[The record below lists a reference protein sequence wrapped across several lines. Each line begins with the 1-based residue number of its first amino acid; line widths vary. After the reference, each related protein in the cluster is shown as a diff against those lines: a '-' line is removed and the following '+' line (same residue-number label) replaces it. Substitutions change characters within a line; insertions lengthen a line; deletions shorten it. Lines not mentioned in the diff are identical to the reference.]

1 MKGRRFISIA
11 GVVVVAMVA
20 AAISFR
26 HQSSLAAHNG
36 QPSPWAYI
44 YPASID
50 GLIATTAAL
59 IATDRA
65 GGHRPRTWA
74 VFGFWLG
81 VGVSIVTNWL
91 ATSGGMVAHGLSAFP
106 AVAFLIAVEALSSK
120 PRRGL
125 DASSPHPVV
134 AENTSQP
141 DGPETGRRPSP
152 RPSRKAPPAVTAAS
166 KVAAVQKRLPDAT
179 AVQIA
184 AITGVSESTA
194 RRHMTPVPELD
205 RHDPAIMRI
214 PEFVQVNGKTLTA
227 MEATK

>member
-1 MKGRRFISIA
+1 VKGRRFISIA

-65 GGHRPRTWA
+65 TGARPRTWA

-91 ATSGGMVAHGLSAFP
+91 AVHGGVVAHGLSAFP
-106 AVAFLIAVEALSSK
+106 ALAFLIAVEALSSK
-120 PRRGL
+120 PRARKSRPEL
-125 DASSPHPVV
+125 PVPMRPEVPAQLPVKTRPAARKPSPK
-134 AENTSQP
+134 
-141 DGPETGRRPSP
+141 TGTRRPAVET
-152 RPSRKAPPAVTAAS
+152 RKLAAAALAEVPQPTRAE
-166 KVAAVQKRLPDAT
+166 VAGRLGISDRQLRTVLNA
-179 AVQIA
+179 
-184 AITGVSESTA
+184 
-194 RRHMTPVPELD
+194 PELD
-205 RHDPAIMRI
+205 RMDPRVMPLNHVTA
-214 PEFVQVNGKTLTA
+214 PEVVK
-227 MEATK
+227 